1 MRKVLTLIVIFA
13 LFISFVFPIPIVK
26 AGSGKKINVVATL
39 EIFSYF
45 AREVGGSRV
54 NVTYIVP
61 QGEDIHSYSLTYG
74 DMKKLQSADL
84 IILASSQFFSIDK
97 NIREKVKGKNI
108 LDFED
113 YHPVVFPLGNFK
125 RNVHGYWL
133 YPPNAL
139 NITRAIEKKL
149 EEMDPTN
156 SAYYE
161 SNFLKFEKDLK
172 ATLKNVRNM
181 AREAN
186 LSNAT
191 ALLTVPGAFY
201 VVKYLGISVECT
213 ILEGPHQ
220 FISESELNRI
230 KKDIQDGKINF
241 IVDVQSLQNSRS
253 GQIAIQ
259 LSRETGVKIVYIDIF
274 STSNYTALLLKDAS
288 ILSSAQYVNSYGN
301 GNCNCDFYLI
311 TSLLLAAIVVV
322 LFIIAYD
329 YRKELLK

>member
-1 MRKVLTLIVIFA
+1 MRRATALIIIFTLLISIVST
-13 LFISFVFPIPIVK
+13 LPN
-26 AGSGKKINVVATL
+26 GSADNGKKINVVATL

-45 AREVGGSRV
+45 AGEIGGSRV
-54 NVTYIVP
+54 NVSYIVP

-84 IILASSQFFSIDK
+84 IILASSQFFSIDR
-97 NIREKVKGKNI
+97 NIREKVEGKEI

-113 YHPVVFPLGNFK
+113 YHAKLYPLGSFK

-139 NITRAIEKKL
+139 NISRAIEKKL
-149 EEMDPTN
+149 EEMDPAS

-161 SNFLKFEKDLK
+161 DNFLKFERNLES
-172 ATLKNVRNM
+172 TLRSVRNM
-181 AREAN
+181 AK
-186 LSNAT
+186 NADLENKT

-201 VVKYLGISVECT
+201 VVKYLGISIEGT
-213 ILEGPHQ
+213 IVEGPHQ
-220 FISESELNRI
+220 FISEKELSRV
-230 KKDIQDGKINF
+230 KKDIQNGKINF

-274 STSNYTALLLKDAS
+274 STSNYTNLLLKDAS
-288 ILSSAQYVNSYGN
+288 ILSYARYVNRYGN
-301 GNCNCDFYLI
+301 ESCSCDFYLI
-311 TSLLLAAIVVV
+311 TSILLSIITVV

-329 YRKELLK
+329 YRRELLK